1 MANYSAILAVQEA
14 IVTRLE
20 ADSTLQ
26 GLASFIGGYEPEI
39 PPENFIVVGNA
50 TEMAWHT
57 LGGTNQG
64 LGWETTITVHCYSY
78 YKGDLPAL
86 RMLSRV
92 SELLSF
98 YNLVVSGY
106 NTVMCEYAE
115 RVTKVLV
122 ETKGKVD
129 RRHIPAV
136 FTVRVHE

>member
-1 MANYSAILAVQEA
+1 MANASAILAVQEA

-39 PPENFIVVGNA
+39 PPENFIVIGNA

-64 LGWETTITVHCYSY
+64 LGWETTITVHCISY

-86 RMLSRV
+86 QMLYRV
-92 SELLSF
+92 TELLSF
-98 YNLVVSGY
+98 YELTVSGY
-106 NTVMCEYAE
+106 STAICEYGD
-115 RVTKVLV
+115 RMTKVLI

-129 RRHIPAV
+129 RRHVHAL
-136 FTVRVHE
+136 FTIRVHD